1 MGDAEGA
8 SVLGMA
14 VLGLVVG
21 LELVV
26 VVVMLPLGL
35 IVWFVEVA
43 VGLAV
48 SLVVAVGLAV
58 RLVIA
63 TVGVTDESIIM
74 AIDGLIVGFFIIP
87 HTSMGTLKHA

>member
-1 MGDAEGA
+1 M
-8 SVLGMA
+8 
-14 VLGLVVG
+14 
-21 LELVV
+21 
-26 VVVMLPLGL
+26 
-35 IVWFVEVA
+35 
-43 VGLAV
+43 
-48 SLVVAVGLAV
+48 VVAVGLAV